1 VSSWRGEIEA
11 MFRGRKSIVRAGD
24 TMNIPSN
31 PEGDLVEIRYLG
43 FDHRQNSRAYRFEVR
58 EQGRPTRQLTVTAD
72 MELFRLHRVCIQ
84 EGPTLSGNK
93 LTEDL
98 ERGWDGGHEL
108 TEADVRAHANSQA
121 IAEARRAEQRKTQ
134 SQRTEMA
141 EAYKQ
146 SPWKNRGI

>member
-1 VSSWRGEIEA
+1 
-11 MFRGRKSIVRAGD
+11 M
-24 TMNIPSN
+24 
-31 PEGDLVEIRYLG
+31 EIRYLG
-43 FDHRQNSRAYRFEVR
+43 FDQRQNSRAYQFDVR
-58 EQGRPTRQLTVTAD
+58 EKGQPSRQLAVTAD
-72 MELFRLHRVCIQ
+72 LDLFRLHRVGIQ

-98 ERGWDGGHEL
+98 ERGWEGAHEL

-134 SQRTEMA
+134 GQRTEMA